1 MQKPPEKD
9 YAPLCALDT
18 PRHSTPLHQIKSP
31 TKIHTGKLKNPT
43 GNIYIYIYI
52 YMSEHK
58 NKTTLLFSKPLVD
71 GFNLFEQILVN
82 MGIFPRD
89 RGETKTYLFQT
100 TT

>member
-1 MQKPPEKD
+1 
-9 YAPLCALDT
+9 
-18 PRHSTPLHQIKSP
+18 
-31 TKIHTGKLKNPT
+31 
-43 GNIYIYIYI
+43 
-52 YMSEHK
+52 MSEHK